1 MSFFDSFK
9 ISASG
14 MTAQRLRMDTI
25 SQNLAN
31 INTTRTDSGE
41 AYRRKTVVFEEIND
55 GKSFRSHLDSSL
67 GDYRSTSL
75 GSQST
80 GLSSKS
86 NLNAGGVKVTEI
98 VEDQSPFI
106 EVYDPSHPD
115 ANEEGYVEMPN
126 VNSVEEMTNLISANR
141 SYEANITAFN
151 ATKAMA
157 SKALEIGS

>member
-1 MSFFDSFK
+1 MSFFNSFN

-31 INTTRTDSGE
+31 VNTTRTDSGE
-41 AYRRKTVVFEEIND
+41 AYRRKTVVFQEMNN
-55 GKSFRSHLDSSL
+55 GKSFRNHLDNYL
-67 GDYRSTSL
+67 NDYKSSTSTASGL
-75 GSQST
+75 RRGRSSGS
-80 GLSSKS
+80 
-86 NLNAGGVKVTEI
+86 GGVKVTSI

-106 EVYDPSHPD
+106 EVYDPTHPD
-115 ANEEGYVEMPN
+115 ANEAGYVEMPN

>member
-31 INTTRTDSGE
+31 VNTTRTDQGGP
-41 AYRRKTVVFEEIND
+41 YRRKTVVFEEINQ
-55 GKSFRSHLDSSL
+55 GTNFRSHLNNYMNGNQPNSY
-67 GDYRSTSL
+67 GSTDF
-75 GSQST
+75 
-80 GLSSKS
+80 SKV
-86 NLNAGGVKVTEI
+86 NGGGVKVSSI

-106 EVYDPSHPD
+106 DVYDPTHPD
-115 ANEEGYVEMPN
+115 ANADGYVQMPN

-141 SYEANITAFN
+141 SYEANVTAFN
-151 ATKAMA
+151 ASKGMMT
-157 SKALEIGS
+157 KALEIGK